1 MVDQGQINVKSAVG
15 YEISKED
22 LEISTKNKTIMPTLV
37 DSDEEMS
44 SDENE
49 TESEIE
55 IQNDLNQIC
64 VNKSNEALYSINI
77 YITDIRIQTEI
88 KNILNYHNIIDQDN
102 EIINKAH
109 VNLVKFSTNTN
120 KKSNLFKALKNGIE
134 EVISFLTW

>member
-109 VNLVKFSTNTN
+109 VNLVKFSTNRAGFSHVGAPGT
-120 KKSNLFKALKNGIE
+120 KR
-134 EVISFLTW
+134 